1 MEHVVHLYMKSY
13 LFTTPAFRL
22 AFVCLCLLGAGEASG
37 KWFSR
42 VVIDP
47 GHGGADKGAYW
58 GGVRESTLNLNVSK
72 KLEYYLKKK
81 GISSTLTRRSDVFL
95 SLPRRAAVANRYKGA
110 VLVSVH
116 FNASTRTAAKG
127 VETFYAS
134 AEGRKLASQIQ
145 RRMVSRLKVT
155 DRGVRLGKFHVLMN
169 SRCPAVLVECGFISN
184 SRERMRS
191 STQWYQA
198 TCASSIADALVCYRK
213 TR

>member
-1 MEHVVHLYMKSY
+1 MITVVHLYMKNY
-13 LFTTPAFRL
+13 LYFLPTFQL
-22 AFVCLCLLGAGEASG
+22 AFVCLCLLGVGEASG

-58 GGVRESTLNLNVSK
+58 GGVRESHLNMKVAK
-72 KLEYYLKKK
+72 KLEYTLKKK
-81 GISSTLTRRSDVFL
+81 GISSTMTRRSDAFL

-110 VLVSVH
+110 VLVSIH
-116 FNASTRTAAKG
+116 FNAHTKTSVRG

-134 AEGRKLASQIQ
+134 GEGRKLAAQIQ
-145 RRMVSRLKVT
+145 SRMVSRLKVS

-184 SRERMRS
+184 SHERMRC
-191 STQWYQA
+191 STDWYQA
-198 TCASSIADALVCYRK
+198 TCANAITDALVYYRK